1 MVAPREYEVVLTRE
15 ESGGVSVTV
24 PALPGCASQGDTREQ
39 ALDMVREAIEVYLE
53 SLEAHGDPVPGP
65 IEIERVTVGA

>member
-1 MVAPREYEVVLTRE
+1 MVAPREYEVVLTQE
-15 ESGGVSVTV
+15 ESGGFSVTV
-24 PALPGCASQGDTREQ
+24 PGLPGCASQGDTREQ
-39 ALDMVREAIEVYLE
+39 ALEMVREAIEAYLE